1 MTIYNKEVGFA
12 LTVGASI
19 EISKLCPDNDIT
31 RIDVVLG
38 SDYVKNLETT
48 VEMILIMNRAYVAVE
63 KMEGREADEITR
75 EEILTLTPKKINEV
89 TKAMMDAFRSDS
101 KGEVE
106 VESKNGEK
114 GAHERSLG
122 FYSAGCTYSI

>member
-1 MTIYNKEVGFA
+1 MKIYNKEVGFA
-12 LTVGASI
+12 LTVGASL

-31 RIDVVLG
+31 KIDAVLG

-48 VEMILIMNRAYVAVE
+48 VEMFLIMNRAFVAVE

-75 EEILTLTPKKINEV
+75 EEILTLTPRKLNEV
-89 TKAMMDAFRSDS
+89 TKAMMEAFRDDS
-101 KGEVE
+101 KGEIE

-114 GAHERSLG
+114 GAH
-122 FYSAGCTYSI
+122 

>member
-1 MTIYNKEVGFA
+1 MKIYKKEVGFA

-31 RIDVVLG
+31 RIDEVLG
-38 SDYVKNLETT
+38 IQDYVKNLETI
-48 VEMILIMNRAYVAVE
+48 VEMFLIMNRAFVAVE

-75 EEILTLTPKKINEV
+75 EEILTLTPRKLGEV
-89 TKAMMDAFRSDS
+89 TKAMMDAFKSDS

-114 GAHERSLG
+114 GAH
-122 FYSAGCTYSI
+122 

>member
-1 MTIYNKEVGFA
+1 MKIYNKEVGFA

-31 RIDVVLG
+31 RIDEVLG

-48 VEMILIMNRAYVAVE
+48 VKMILIMNKAFVSVE
-63 KMEGREADEITR
+63 KLEGREADQIT
-75 EEILTLTPKKINEV
+75 EEEVFSLTPKMINEV
-89 TKAMMDAFRSDS
+89 TKAMMEAFRSDS

-114 GAHERSLG
+114 GAH
-122 FYSAGCTYSI
+122 

>member
-1 MTIYNKEVGFA
+1 MKIYNKEVGFA

-31 RIDVVLG
+31 KIDAVLG

-48 VEMILIMNRAYVAVE
+48 VEMFLIMNRAFVAVE

-75 EEILTLTPKKINEV
+75 EEILTLTPRKLNEV
-89 TKAMMDAFRSDS
+89 TRAMMEAFKSDS
-101 KGEVE
+101 KGELE
-106 VESKNGEK
+106 IESKNGEK
-114 GAHERSLG
+114 GVH
-122 FYSAGCTYSI
+122 

>member
-1 MTIYNKEVGFA
+1 MKIYNKEVGFA
-12 LTVGASI
+12 MTVGASL

-31 RIDVVLG
+31 KIDAVLG

-48 VEMILIMNRAYVAVE
+48 VEMFLIMNRAFVAVE

-75 EEILTLTPKKINEV
+75 EEILTLSPRKLNEV
-89 TKAMMDAFRSDS
+89 TKQMMEAFKNDS

-114 GAHERSLG
+114 GAH
-122 FYSAGCTYSI
+122 

>member
-1 MTIYNKEVGFA
+1 MKIYNKEVGFA

-31 RIDVVLG
+31 RIDEVLG
-38 SDYVKNLETT
+38 SNYVRNLETT
-48 VEMILIMNRAYVAVE
+48 VKMILIMNKAFVAVE
-63 KMEGREADEITR
+63 KMEGREADLVTE
-75 EEILTLTPKKINEV
+75 EEILSLTPRKISEV
-89 TKAMMDAFRSDS
+89 TQAMMDAFKSDS

-114 GAHERSLG
+114 GAH
-122 FYSAGCTYSI
+122 

>member
-1 MTIYNKEVGFA
+1 MKIYNKEVGFA

-31 RIDVVLG
+31 RIDAVLG

-48 VEMILIMNRAYVAVE
+48 VEIFLIMNRAFVAVE

-75 EEILTLTPKKINEV
+75 EEILTLTPRKLNEV
-89 TKAMMDAFRSDS
+89 TRSMMAAFKSDS

-114 GAHERSLG
+114 GAH
-122 FYSAGCTYSI
+122 

>member
-1 MTIYNKEVGFA
+1 MKIYNKEVGFA

-31 RIDVVLG
+31 RIDEVLG

-48 VEMILIMNRAYVAVE
+48 VKMILLMNKAFVSVE
-63 KMEGREADEITR
+63 KLEGREADSVT
-75 EEILTLTPKKINEV
+75 EEEVLSLTPRKISEV
-89 TKAMMDAFRSDS
+89 TQAMMDAFKSDS

-114 GAHERSLG
+114 GAH
-122 FYSAGCTYSI
+122 